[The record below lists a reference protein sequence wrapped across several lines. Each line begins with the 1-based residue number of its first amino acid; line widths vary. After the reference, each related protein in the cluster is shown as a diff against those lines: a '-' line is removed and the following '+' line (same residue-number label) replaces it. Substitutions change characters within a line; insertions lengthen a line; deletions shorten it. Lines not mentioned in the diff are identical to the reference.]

1 MPIAVLSRVNCNGR
15 GEEISVFTTDKN
27 GRAQTRVRCMFQLG
41 PAPVMF
47 RSSVPTVPTKS
58 DCSKMVLTLLREHM
72 EDPKWDYA
80 LKRGRSAV
88 RLWMQERVKVDAL
101 DIGPPTRPCGDT
113 ESMQFVVYVPKV
125 SVNGLLMASG
135 KDSVFT

>member
-1 MPIAVLSRVNCNGR
+1 MGSTGVCLASAAETKQLRKEMKADMPTAVLSPVNIDGE

-27 GRAQTRVRCMFQLG
+27 GRAQTRVRYMFQLG

-72 EDPKWDYA
+72 GSE
-80 LKRGRSAV
+80 V
-88 RLWMQERVKVDAL
+88 
-101 DIGPPTRPCGDT
+101 
-113 ESMQFVVYVPKV
+113 
-125 SVNGLLMASG
+125 
-135 KDSVFT
+135 